1 MARLRRRL
9 PAKQVAERAGM
20 SPMTL
25 RNLERGEAGVTIGAY
40 LSVLQVLGM
49 DEDFDLLAQDDT
61 LGRDLQDDRMLA
73 KGGSRGRTHVS
84 SGLTTGHAPTLSN
97 RDTASQEPR
106 STRVSADGSRKEKSG
121 SVARKR
127 PSTSRA
133 PAELAV
139 SGEATVGS
147 IVGDAASR
155 PDTSTLEGSDRAE
168 RGGFASSEALAK
180 LIRPAES
187 SSKRK
192 R

>member
-49 DEDFDLLAQDDT
+49 DEDFDLLAQDDS
-61 LGRDLQDDRMLA
+61 LGRDLQDDRLLA
-73 KGGSRGRTHVS
+73 RGGPRDRTRVT
-84 SGLTTGHAPTLSN
+84 SGPTTGHARARSD
-97 RDTASQEPR
+97 RDTVSQEPR
-106 STRVSADGSRKEKSG
+106 ATKGSVEDSRKEKSG

-127 PSTSRA
+127 PSASATTA
-133 PAELAV
+133 HPAV
-139 SGEATVGS
+139 SGAAIAGS
-147 IVGDAASR
+147 SAGAAASR
-155 PDTSTLEGSDRAE
+155 PDTSTSEGHDPAE

-187 SSKRK
+187 PSKRK